1 MVDSSKVIIIPK
13 CFISENAKKDYK
25 NGLRCKELGNGVK

>member
-13 CFISENAKKDYK
+13 RFENAKKDYK
-25 NGLRCKELGNGVK
+25 NGLRCEELGNGVK